1 MPETSY
7 APCGELSLAYQMF
20 GAGPVDLV
28 FVGAMV
34 SHIELL
40 WTMPEFKSFFDQ
52 LGTFCRVLLF
62 DKAGVGLSDPV
73 PQVRTL
79 DDRVAEIEAVMD
91 AAGFGRAAI
100 FGMSEGGAQ
109 AIYFAAK
116 RPQRTRAL
124 IVFGSFAYLSG
135 GGWDELLGDPEAL
148 TAQVALELGAKYA
161 PSLEQICRLQA
172 FANAARSQWGSG
184 ASAKALTPSV
194 RSLRQLAMFER
205 MASSPGMARATME
218 SNLRID
224 LRSVLP
230 ALAVPTLVTHA
241 SRDGVPV
248 QCGRYLADHIPGARY
263 VEVDGVDHAPWLA
276 EPDTMLTEIEE
287 FLTGGHG
294 VASPAHRALRTVLFT
309 DIVSSTERA
318 ATVGDERW
326 RAVMVRFGE
335 INAELVQRFGG
346 AVVKSTGDGHLAT
359 FDGPTQAI
367 HCAEALHADAELLGI
382 EIRAGIHTGECELLD
397 TDIAGIAVHIAAR
410 IMAQA
415 GAGEIIVSR
424 TVRDLV
430 VGSGTSFTDRGTVEL
445 RGVPG
450 SWQLLAVCRHGARP
464 DSAEEQLA
472 STPTPGPGVTMHR
485 TDRAVAVLAR
495 RAPWMLRGV
504 ARLSR

>member
-1 MPETSY
+1 M
-7 APCGELSLAYQMF
+7 
-20 GAGPVDLV
+20 
-28 FVGAMV
+28 
-34 SHIELL
+34 
-40 WTMPEFKSFFDQ
+40 
-52 LGTFCRVLLF
+52 
-62 DKAGVGLSDPV
+62 
-73 PQVRTL
+73 
-79 DDRVAEIEAVMD
+79 
-91 AAGFGRAAI
+91 
-100 FGMSEGGAQ
+100 
-109 AIYFAAK
+109 
-116 RPQRTRAL
+116 
-124 IVFGSFAYLSG
+124 
-135 GGWDELLGDPEAL
+135 
-148 TAQVALELGAKYA
+148 
-161 PSLEQICRLQA
+161 
-172 FANAARSQWGSG
+172 
-184 ASAKALTPSV
+184 
-194 RSLRQLAMFER
+194 
-205 MASSPGMARATME
+205 
-218 SNLRID
+218 
-224 LRSVLP
+224 
-230 ALAVPTLVTHA
+230 
-241 SRDGVPV
+241 
-248 QCGRYLADHIPGARY
+248 
-263 VEVDGVDHAPWLA
+263 
-276 EPDTMLTEIEE
+276 
-287 FLTGGHG
+287 
-294 VASPAHRALRTVLFT
+294 
-309 DIVSSTERA
+309 
-318 ATVGDERW
+318 
-326 RAVMVRFGE
+326 RFGE